1 MANKRAPSKRKKIN
15 PHYWVFCEGETEESY
30 VYFLRSIYRL
40 PIEIVPKIVGN
51 NITNKIIK
59 NSKQNKPT
67 HPKDRDFL
75 MYDADVPAVLEKLKK
90 IDFAEL
96 IISNP
101 CIELWFLLHYKN
113 QTAHITANECIKEL
127 SNRNGNTYKKGTIDN
142 QLEARLSQNYSKA
155 CERAT
160 KLKLYDNPS
169 TSMYLFHS
177 ELEKSKKG
185 NQE

>member
-15 PHYWVFCEGETEESY
+15 PHFWVFCEGETEESY
-30 VYFLRSIYRL
+30 VCFLRSKYRL

-51 NITNKIIK
+51 KITPKLIR
-59 NSKQNKPT
+59 NSKQNNPT

-75 MYDADVPAVLEKLKK
+75 MYDADVPEVLEKLRK

-113 QTAHITANECIKEL
+113 QTAHITTSECIKEV
-127 SNRNGNTYKKGTIDN
+127 SNRNRNTYKKGTIDN
-142 QLEARLSQNYSKA
+142 HLEARLTQNCFKA
-155 CERAT
+155 VERT
-160 KLKLYDNPS
+160 LKLKLYDNPS
-169 TSMYLFHS
+169 TSMYQFLL
-177 ELEKSKKG
+177 ELEKSKKDI
-185 NQE
+185 QK